1 MVASCENLQ
10 HAEIVQ
16 QVFSNSHLRVYS
28 NTDILGVEL
37 GGALKNVIAIA
48 AGISDGLEFGDN
60 AKSALITRGLAEMGR
75 FGAVMGAH
83 PDTFNGLAGI
93 GDLIATCG
101 SRHSRNRHV
110 GELLGKGQTL
120 KQIQG
125 SMQAVA
131 EVCGLLRASSVFRSR
146 RRSICRLQIRCIACC
161 SRTNHLI
168 KQRLNSC
175 NAH

>member
-1 MVASCENLQ
+1 
-10 HAEIVQ
+10 
-16 QVFSNSHLRVYS
+16 VFSNSHLRVYS
-28 NTDILGVEL
+28 NSDVLGVEL

-60 AKSALITRGLAEMGR
+60 AKSALITRGLAEMVR
-75 FGAVMGAH
+75 FGEAMGAN
-83 PDTFNGLAGI
+83 PETFNGLAGI

-120 KQIQG
+120 QQIQN

-131 EVCGLLRASSVFRSR
+131 EGVFTA
-146 RRSICRLQIRCIACC
+146 RSIFSISEQKKIDMPIA
-161 SRTNHLI
+161 SQVYRVLFEDKSPHQATLELM
-168 KQRLNSC
+168 QRPLKGE
-175 NAH
+175 